1 MATRE
6 AKQYKALYFDLF
18 IAQLKLHYPKKN
30 HLGAYRDIK
39 KYFLKHG
46 FTHEQWSG
54 YHSKEK
60 TTDLNIFDLVDDMTE
75 KMPWFWQCV
84 NHFEVT
90 NIGRNYDLML
100 RKPVDD
106 IIEIID

>member
-6 AKQYKALYFDLF
+6 AKQYKALYFD
-18 IAQLKLHYPKKN
+18 QLKLHYPKKN

-39 KYFLKHG
+39 KYLLKHG

-60 TTDLNIFDLVDDMTE
+60 TTDLNIFDLVDD
-75 KMPWFWQCV
+75 
-84 NHFEVT
+84 
-90 NIGRNYDLML
+90 
-100 RKPVDD
+100 